1 MDEIEIVDMGGEEM
15 STFGSIFLPRDG
27 FLTFFGVG
35 LNEDGVATFRVAG
48 IGVVEICTGVVVE
61 VVVRSGETILV
72 GSSLYVSS
80 TIIGGSSPFFTLMSV
95 DAKVVVPETL
105 IPEGF

>member
-1 MDEIEIVDMGGEEM
+1 MALSFYPKMV
-15 STFGSIFLPRDG
+15 FK
-27 FLTFFGVG
+27 TFFRVG
-35 LNEDGVATFRVAG
+35 FNEDGVATFRVAG
-48 IGVVEICTGVVVE
+48 IWVVEICTGVVVE

-105 IPEGF
+105 ITDGF